1 MIQKFFDAGNVTIY
15 GDKAMYQITKVNDL
29 LKVITHFDT
38 YSLKTKKY
46 SDYILFK
53 QALKIVTDKN
63 HLIQSGFLSILSIRS
78 AINNGM
84 SDRLKAYFPN
94 IVPAIKLSTPILNI
108 NSNMSELKF

>member
-1 MIQKFFDAGNVTIY
+1 MMQKFFDAGYITIY

-29 LKVITHFDT
+29 LNVITHFDT

-63 HLIQSGFLSILSIRS
+63 HLIQSGFFSILSIRS
-78 AINNGM
+78 ALNNGM